1 MKTIVHGQNEMLEQF
16 KKFEGK
22 TYKENQLQLDKQ
34 TMFNQLLNQ
43 AKQDN
48 SSIEREKNSVLE
60 ADSTMKK
67 IQQNVE
73 RIRQYFVIINETVK
87 FLRENQVPI
96 DFTKDQSEAEIF
108 LT

>member
-1 MKTIVHGQNEMLEQF
+1 
-16 KKFEGK
+16 
-22 TYKENQLQLDKQ
+22 
-34 TMFNQLLNQ
+34 
-43 AKQDN
+43 
-48 SSIEREKNSVLE
+48 
-60 ADSTMKK
+60 MKK